1 RRRAVRTAHG
11 PHLARA
17 PRRTRRA
24 DRNPGRPD
32 RHPRRPVQSALMA
45 AQLDPAFL
53 VQWVRAE
60 VEDEPGL
67 FEALCSR
74 AQADGLTEEE
84 AEVDVAGQPA
94 ERRGLLD
101 ASGRA
106 AGDLWLSE
114 VRAARGATEKLERS
128 ASAACLAGLRA
139 TPGAA
144 DGLGPLARRRG

>member
-1 RRRAVRTAHG
+1 
-11 PHLARA
+11 
-17 PRRTRRA
+17 
-24 DRNPGRPD
+24 
-32 RHPRRPVQSALMA
+32 MA

-53 VQWVRAE
+53 VTWVRAE
-60 VEDEPGL
+60 VEDEAGL

-84 AEVDVAGQPA
+84 AEVDVAGQLA

-101 ASGRA
+101 ALERA

-114 VRAARGATEKLERS
+114 VREARGATERLERS
-128 ASAACLAGLRA
+128 GRAACVAWLRA

-144 DGLGPLARRRG
+144 GRLERLARALAGEPGRAVAELAGLGGSPGCSTR

>member
-1 RRRAVRTAHG
+1 
-11 PHLARA
+11 
-17 PRRTRRA
+17 
-24 DRNPGRPD
+24 
-32 RHPRRPVQSALMA
+32 MA

-84 AEVDVAGQPA
+84 AEVDVAGQLA

-101 ASGRA
+101 ALERA

-114 VRAARGATEKLERS
+114 VREARGATEKLERS
-128 ASAACLAGLRA
+128 SSAACVASLRA

-144 DGLGPLARRRG
+144 ARLERLARALAGEPGRAVAELAGLGGSPGCSTR